1 MKSITEKAEEYTSE
15 IKNQVTNNAAFLAY
29 KEGANYVLKVVESIL
44 EDQELDVKETYYK
57 ICATIKQLK
66 K

>member
-1 MKSITEKAEEYTSE
+1 MKSIKEKAEENC
-15 IKNQVTNNAAFLAY
+15 IKYGNLGNVAY
-29 KEGANYVLKVVESIL
+29 QEFEAGANYVLEVVESIL

-57 ICATIKQLK
+57 ICATIKELK

>member
-1 MKSITEKAEEYTSE
+1 MESIKEKAKE
-15 IKNQVTNNAAFLAY
+15 IYPKTTAISDLCNEKFV
-29 KEGANYVLKVVESIL
+29 EGANYALEVVESIL